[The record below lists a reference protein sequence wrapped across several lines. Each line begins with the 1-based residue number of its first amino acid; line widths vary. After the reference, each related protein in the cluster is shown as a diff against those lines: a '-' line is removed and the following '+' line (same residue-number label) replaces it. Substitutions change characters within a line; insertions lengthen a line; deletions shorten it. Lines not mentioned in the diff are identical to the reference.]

1 VDSAHHHG
9 EWGREVTIFIYMD
22 NGHHITAPGADQGA
36 LDTIREAMAKNTSGL
51 NVIRLSGGIDIV
63 VSKITYI
70 RVEQ

>member
-1 VDSAHHHG
+1 
-9 EWGREVTIFIYMD
+9 MD
-22 NGHHITAPGADQGA
+22 NGHHITVPGADQGA

-63 VSKITYI
+63 VSKINYI